1 MQGPRQGLRY
11 TKQVSMCFICPQVS
25 VAASASVTAP
35 SAFKVPPIHR
45 EAKESE
51 DGSPMRS
58 DIPRKKPQEISPIR
72 PTEPLEGGERH
83 TVDGGKRTSGSGGGV
98 TASSGR
104 GVHGRHQGAVGTAEK
119 KVPTADVESQVTDSI
134 SHRLSD
140 SAVRSTPASSGVVGG
155 VSTPPLV
162 VIKSAAA
169 AVLHGASIVAG
180 GGEEPTPRSAAAMS
194 RATEELQHT
203 LRHNIDSV
211 HNVMTAL
218 FLASTA
224 LMISPKF
231 LMLHVRTLAIGTA
244 VVMSLKTALVAG
256 TVSWFG

>member
-1 MQGPRQGLRY
+1 MFNSGWRGPY
-11 TKQVSMCFICPQVS
+11 
-25 VAASASVTAP
+25 
-35 SAFKVPPIHR
+35 
-45 EAKESE
+45 
-51 DGSPMRS
+51 
-58 DIPRKKPQEISPIR
+58 DIKFA
-72 PTEPLEGGERH
+72 LL
-83 TVDGGKRTSGSGGGV
+83 KRIYGSGGGV

-134 SHRLSD
+134 SHRSSD
-140 SAVRSTPASSGVVGG
+140 SAARSTPGSNGGLGG
-155 VSTPPLV
+155 VSTPPQV

-194 RATEELQHT
+194 RATEELQHN

-218 FLASTA
+218 FLASAA

-244 VVMSLKTALVAG
+244 FVMSLKTPRSCELESYERGDHLSFLLQILMEDVGSRWPMSGSLASSFFQHHHNLISCLNKLVNHIHVRRFDLKI
-256 TVSWFG
+256 THD